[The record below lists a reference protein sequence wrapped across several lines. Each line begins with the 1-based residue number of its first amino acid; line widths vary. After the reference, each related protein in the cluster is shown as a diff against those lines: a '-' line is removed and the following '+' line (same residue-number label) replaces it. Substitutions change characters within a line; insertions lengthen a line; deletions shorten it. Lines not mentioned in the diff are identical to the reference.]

1 MITQSGS
8 HSSLLCLSF
17 TMNSRYFGKCFL
29 FVNVAF
35 MQSTSMLQSMDASQ
49 LWLKYEAL
57 TSNLSQ
63 MLCEELRLVL
73 QPTQAAQLK

>member
-1 MITQSGS
+1 
-8 HSSLLCLSF
+8 
-17 TMNSRYFGKCFL
+17 
-29 FVNVAF
+29 
-35 MQSTSMLQSMDASQ
+35 MQSTSMLQSVDASQ

-63 MLCEELRLVL
+63 ILCEELRLVL